1 MKNFNWSKYSK
12 PIILVAFV
20 IILSVLKPAEF
31 LSVSNFISILTSVAA
46 IGIMVSG
53 TIFVFLIGGIDLSIA
68 TLLSMSAVVAATVIT
83 KMGGSAGAVIIGLIA
98 ALFVGALAGLLHGYI
113 TTTFAI
119 PAFLVTFATQ
129 SIFLGGAQ
137 VLSNNNKIACTWPA
151 FAILGKAVVPI
162 IFMAVFA
169 LVSWYVLRRTVFGR
183 YVYAV
188 GGNPTAS
195 EISGINVKLV
205 SIMCYVISG
214 FTTAMGGIILAA
226 QSQQADSALG
236 AGFTNDVIT
245 AAVIGGISLLGG
257 EGTLPG
263 AIFGAVLMGLLNN
276 GLSLMNVD
284 STQSGL
290 VKGLVIVV
298 AVAFDAMHHADQ
310 SRKKAKKVKKAA
322 AAPELS

>member
-20 IILSVLKPAEF
+20 IILSILKPAEF
-31 LSVSNFISILTSVAA
+31 LSVANAVSVLTSVAA

-68 TLLSMSAVVAATVIT
+68 TLISLSAVVAATMIT
-83 KMGGSAGAVIIGLIA
+83 KSGGSAGGVVIGILV
-98 ALFVGALAGLLHGYI
+98 ALAVGALAGVLHGYI

-129 SIFLGGAQ
+129 SIYLGLAQ
-137 VLSNNNKIACTWPA
+137 VLSDNNKIACTWPA
-151 FAILGKAVVPI
+151 FAVLGSGIVPI
-162 IFMAVFA
+162 IFMVIFA
-169 LVSWYVLRRTVFGR
+169 LVSWYVLRKTVFGR
-183 YVYAV
+183 YVYSV

-214 FTTAMGGIILAA
+214 FTTAMGGIILAS

-245 AAVIGGISLLGG
+245 AAVIGGISLLGD

-284 STQSGL
+284 STKSGL
-290 VKGLVIVV
+290 VKGIVIVV

-310 SRKKAKKVKKAA
+310 SRKKAKKVKKGA